1 MRTGLERKNWRGG
14 LRLFA
19 GIYEIIVF
27 KYNTFTFFY
36 IILYIF
42 CLIFLINYIMKKYIL
57 LICSLSQILLSQIS
71 QGGTPKYPQNQ
82 DLVYLEPSTD
92 LVIDRNFNPM
102 VFQYGNEFLMNLDV
116 LNKSSLMIEDNI
128 HIYTLGIH
136 SHGAYGIGLIFDNFV
151 LSDNSELYFYDR
163 ERSMYLGSFN
173 SSNNKSD
180 QVFPVSII
188 KSDYIIIELSIPAE
202 EVDIVRLH
210 LGSIIHDYTDI
221 MGYNLSESSNRE
233 DCNLNVACPEGIPY
247 QDQINGTIRVTMGG
261 GLCSASLINN
271 TLNDRTPYV
280 LFADHCV
287 SGSASDYL
295 FLFNYQSN
303 TCTGTFD
310 SESQS
315 VSSSTLLVNENI
327 DSGPDFALLEI
338 SAYIP
343 DSYNPYY
350 VGWSKVNSA
359 PQDVFGVHHPGA
371 GIKKITLD
379 ATNVNSNGY
388 YWEFQ
393 YNDGRI
399 IPGSSGSPLF
409 DENNRQV
416 GIASYIYTNYCDPS
430 PDCYCSQ
437 QYSHGYGRFDSAW
450 DMGLNIYLDPLNSG
464 IDYIDGISISGINI
478 SHTPLQD
485 MPFENNE
492 ILIHSSVSAYTG
504 TIEAVE
510 LYYKIGNEWNVQEMD
525 NVLGNNYESLI
536 TNLYNGMLIQYYI
549 LAINSEGI
557 IESFPAGVPE
567 QNIMFILGEL
577 PSIYFTDFET
587 IENDWIIGDESDN
600 ATAGTWERAEPVGT
614 YNDQGYQIQPDNDY
628 SNPGEYCFVT
638 GNGNEEGNG
647 GFDDVDNGK
656 TTLYSPIYDLSSYET
671 VLLSYWYWYTNNI
684 GDNGGNDIWSVSV
697 SNNNGSSW
705 TSIQNTSSSNT
716 EWEKTQIL
724 LSDLINLNETIQFK
738 FIAEDIAY
746 NGDNGSGGSL
756 VEAAIDNFNI
766 ANISEN
772 SGFIG
777 DANND
782 QQLNVLDVVIIVNMI
797 LGFEIQNFATGDLNN
812 DSQINIQDIV
822 ILINLILDI

>member
-1 MRTGLERKNWRGG
+1 MT
-14 LRLFA
+14 
-19 GIYEIIVF
+19 
-27 KYNTFTFFY
+27 
-36 IILYIF
+36 
-42 CLIFLINYIMKKYIL
+42 KYIL
-57 LICSLSQILLSQIS
+57 LISSLSQILFAQIS
-71 QGGTPKYPQNQ
+71 QGGTPKYVQNQ
-82 DLVYLEPSTD
+82 DLLYLEPSTD
-92 LVIDRNFNPM
+92 LVIDRNFNSM
-102 VFQYGNEFLMNLDV
+102 VFQYGNEFPMNVDV
-116 LNKSSLMIEDNI
+116 LSRSSLIIEDNI
-128 HIYTLGIH
+128 YTYTLGIH
-136 SHGAYGIGLIFDNFV
+136 SDGAYGIGLIFDNFI
-151 LSDNSELYFYDR
+151 LSDNSELFFYDR

-180 QVFPVSII
+180 KIFPVSII
-188 KSDYIIIELSIPAE
+188 KSDHIIIELSVPE
-202 EVDIVRLH
+202 EEIDIVRLN
-210 LGSIIHDYTDI
+210 LSTVIHDFTDI
-221 MGYNLSESSNRE
+221 MGYYLSEDSVRE

-261 GLCSASLINN
+261 GLCSASVINN

-295 FLFNYQSN
+295 FLFNYQAD
-303 TCTGTFD
+303 TCTGTFG
-310 SESQS
+310 SENQS

-327 DSGPDFALLEI
+327 DSGPDFALLQM
-338 SAYIP
+338 SNNIP

-350 VGWSKVNSA
+350 VGWSKVSTA
-359 PQDVFGVHHPGA
+359 PQGVFGVHHPGA

-393 YNDGRI
+393 YNDGRV

-409 DENNRQV
+409 DGNNRQV

-437 QYSHGYGRFDSAW
+437 QYTHGYGRFNSAW
-450 DMGLNIYLDPLNSG
+450 NMGLSTYLDPLNSG
-464 IDYIDGISISGINI
+464 VDYIDGISISGINI

-485 MPFENNE
+485 MPFENNA
-492 ILIHSSVSAYTG
+492 ILIQSSVSAYTG

-510 LYYKIGNEWNVQEMD
+510 LHYKIGNEWNVQEMD
-525 NVLGNNYESLI
+525 NILGNSYESVI
-536 TNLYNGMLIQYYI
+536 NGLYNGMLIQYYI

-557 IESFPAGVPE
+557 IESFPTTAP
-567 QNIMFILGEL
+567 QDNIMFILGEL

-587 IENDWIIGDESDN
+587 NEIDWISGDESDN
-600 ATAGTWERAEPVGT
+600 ASAGIWERAIPVGT

-628 SNPGEYCFVT
+628 SNPGEYCFIT
-638 GNGNEEGNG
+638 GNGNEDGNG

-656 TTLYSPIYDLSSYET
+656 TTLYSPIFDLSSYET

-697 SNNNGSSW
+697 SNNDGYSW

-716 EWEKTQIL
+716 EWEKTQII
-724 LSDLINLNETIQFK
+724 LSDLVNLNETIQFR
-738 FIAEDIAY
+738 FIAEDLAY

-766 ANISEN
+766 SNISEN
-772 SGFIG
+772 SGIIG
-777 DANND
+777 DVNND

-797 LGFEIQNFATGDLNN
+797 LGFEIENYATGDLNN
-812 DSQINIQDIV
+812 DSQINVQDIV
-822 ILINLILDI
+822 ILINLILTI

>member
-1 MRTGLERKNWRGG
+1 MT
-14 LRLFA
+14 
-19 GIYEIIVF
+19 
-27 KYNTFTFFY
+27 
-36 IILYIF
+36 
-42 CLIFLINYIMKKYIL
+42 KYIL
-57 LICSLSQILLSQIS
+57 LISSLSQILFAQIS
-71 QGGTPKYPQNQ
+71 QGGTPKYVQNQ
-82 DLVYLEPSTD
+82 DLLYLEPSTD
-92 LVIDRNFNPM
+92 LVIDRNFNSM
-102 VFQYGNEFLMNLDV
+102 VFQYGNEFPMNVDV
-116 LNKSSLMIEDNI
+116 LSRSSLIIEDNI
-128 HIYTLGIH
+128 YTYTLGIH
-136 SHGAYGIGLIFDNFV
+136 SDGAYGIGLIFDNFI
-151 LSDNSELYFYDR
+151 LSDNSELFFYDR

-173 SSNNKSD
+173 SSNNKSNKI
-180 QVFPVSII
+180 FPVSII
-188 KSDYIIIELSIPAE
+188 KSDHIIIELSVPE
-202 EVDIVRLH
+202 EEIDIVRLN
-210 LGSIIHDYTDI
+210 LSTVIHDFTDI
-221 MGYNLSESSNRE
+221 MGYYLSEDSVRE

-261 GLCSASLINN
+261 GLCSASVINN

-295 FLFNYQSN
+295 FLFNYQAD
-303 TCTGTFD
+303 TCTGTFG
-310 SESQS
+310 SENQS

-327 DSGPDFALLEI
+327 DSGPDFALLQM
-338 SAYIP
+338 SNNIP

-350 VGWSKVNSA
+350 VGWSKVSTA
-359 PQDVFGVHHPGA
+359 PQGVFGVHHPGA

-393 YNDGRI
+393 YNDGRV

-409 DENNRQV
+409 DGNNRQV

-437 QYSHGYGRFDSAW
+437 QYTHGYGRFNSAW
-450 DMGLNIYLDPLNSG
+450 NMGLSTYLDPLNSG
-464 IDYIDGISISGINI
+464 VDYIDGISISGINI

-485 MPFENNE
+485 MPFENNA
-492 ILIHSSVSAYTG
+492 ILIQSSVSAYTG

-510 LYYKIGNEWNVQEMD
+510 LHYKIGNEWNVQEMD
-525 NVLGNNYESLI
+525 NILGNSYESVI
-536 TNLYNGMLIQYYI
+536 NGLYNGMLIQYYI

-557 IESFPAGVPE
+557 IESFPTTAP
-567 QNIMFILGEL
+567 QDNIMFILGEL

-587 IENDWIIGDESDN
+587 NEIDWISGDESDN
-600 ATAGTWERAEPVGT
+600 ASAGIWERAIPVGT

-628 SNPGEYCFVT
+628 SNPGEYCFIT
-638 GNGNEEGNG
+638 GNGNEDGNG

-656 TTLYSPIYDLSSYET
+656 TTLYSPIFDLSSYET

-697 SNNNGSSW
+697 SNNDGYSW

-716 EWEKTQIL
+716 EWEKTQII
-724 LSDLINLNETIQFK
+724 LSDLVNLNETIQFR
-738 FIAEDIAY
+738 FIAEDLAY

-766 ANISEN
+766 SNISEN
-772 SGFIG
+772 SGIIG

-797 LGFEIQNFATGDLNN
+797 LGFEIENYATGDLNN
-812 DSQINIQDIV
+812 DSQINVQDIV
-822 ILINLILDI
+822 ILINLILTI

>member
-1 MRTGLERKNWRGG
+1 MT
-14 LRLFA
+14 
-19 GIYEIIVF
+19 
-27 KYNTFTFFY
+27 
-36 IILYIF
+36 
-42 CLIFLINYIMKKYIL
+42 KYIL
-57 LICSLSQILLSQIS
+57 LISSLSQILFAQIS
-71 QGGTPKYPQNQ
+71 QGGTPKYIQNQ
-82 DLVYLEPSTD
+82 DLLYLEPSTD
-92 LVIDRNFNPM
+92 FVIDRNFNSM
-102 VFQYGNEFLMNLDV
+102 VFQYGNEFPMNVDV
-116 LNKSSLMIEDNI
+116 LSKSSLIIEDNI
-128 HIYTLGIH
+128 YTYTLGIN
-136 SHGAYGIGLIFDNFV
+136 SDGAYGIGLIFDNFI
-151 LSDNSELYFYDR
+151 LSDNSELFFYDR

-180 QVFPVSII
+180 KIFPVSII
-188 KSDYIIIELSIPAE
+188 KSDHIIIELSVPE
-202 EVDIVRLH
+202 EEIDIVRLN
-210 LGSIIHDYTDI
+210 LSTVIHDFTDI
-221 MGYNLSESSNRE
+221 MGYYLSEDSIRE

-261 GLCSASLINN
+261 GLCSASVINN

-295 FLFNYQSN
+295 FLFNYQAD
-303 TCTGTFD
+303 TCTGIFG
-310 SESQS
+310 SENQS
-315 VSSSTLLVNENI
+315 VSSSTLLVNEDI
-327 DSGPDFALLEI
+327 DSGPDFALLQM
-338 SAYIP
+338 SNNIP

-350 VGWSKVNSA
+350 VGWSKVSTA

-393 YNDGRI
+393 YNDGRV

-409 DENNRQV
+409 DGNNRQV

-437 QYSHGYGRFDSAW
+437 QYTHGYGRFNSAW
-450 DMGLNIYLDPLNSG
+450 NMGLSTYLDPLNSG
-464 IDYIDGISISGINI
+464 VDYIDGISISGINI

-485 MPFENNE
+485 MPFENNA
-492 ILIHSSVSAYTG
+492 ILIQSSVSAYTG

-510 LYYKIGNEWNVQEMD
+510 LHYKIGNEWNVQEMD
-525 NVLGNNYESLI
+525 NILGNSYESVI
-536 TNLYNGMLIQYYI
+536 DGLYNGMLIQYYI

-557 IESFPAGVPE
+557 IESFPTTAP
-567 QNIMFILGEL
+567 QDNIMFILGEL

-587 IENDWIIGDESDN
+587 NDIDWISGDESDN
-600 ATAGTWERAEPVGT
+600 ASAGIWERAIPVGT

-628 SNPGEYCFVT
+628 SNPGEYCFIT
-638 GNGNEEGNG
+638 GNGNEDGNG

-656 TTLYSPIYDLSSYET
+656 TTLYSPIFDLSSYET

-697 SNNNGSSW
+697 SNNDGYSW

-716 EWEKTQIL
+716 EWEKTQII
-724 LSDLINLNETIQFK
+724 LSDLVNLNETIQFR
-738 FIAEDIAY
+738 FIAEDLAY

-766 ANISEN
+766 SNISEN
-772 SGFIG
+772 SGIIG

-797 LGFEIQNFATGDLNN
+797 LGFEIENYATGDLNN
-812 DSQINIQDIV
+812 DSQINVQDIV
-822 ILINLILDI
+822 ILINLILTI

>member
-1 MRTGLERKNWRGG
+1 MT
-14 LRLFA
+14 
-19 GIYEIIVF
+19 
-27 KYNTFTFFY
+27 
-36 IILYIF
+36 
-42 CLIFLINYIMKKYIL
+42 KYIL
-57 LICSLSQILLSQIS
+57 LISSLSQILFAQIS
-71 QGGTPKYPQNQ
+71 QGGTPKYVQNQ
-82 DLVYLEPSTD
+82 DLLYLEPSTD
-92 LVIDRNFNPM
+92 LVIDRNFNSM
-102 VFQYGNEFLMNLDV
+102 VFQYGNEFPMNVDV
-116 LNKSSLMIEDNI
+116 LSRSSLIIEDNI
-128 HIYTLGIH
+128 YTYTLGIH
-136 SHGAYGIGLIFDNFV
+136 SDGAYGIGLIFDNFI
-151 LSDNSELYFYDR
+151 LSDNSELFFYDR

-180 QVFPVSII
+180 KIFPVSII
-188 KSDYIIIELSIPAE
+188 KSDHIIIELSVPE
-202 EVDIVRLH
+202 EEIDIVRLN
-210 LGSIIHDYTDI
+210 LSTVIHDFTDI
-221 MGYNLSESSNRE
+221 MGYYLSEDSVRE

-261 GLCSASLINN
+261 GLCSASVINN

-295 FLFNYQSN
+295 FLFNYQAD
-303 TCTGTFD
+303 TCTGTFG
-310 SESQS
+310 SENQS
-315 VSSSTLLVNENI
+315 VSSSTLLVNEDI
-327 DSGPDFALLEI
+327 DSGPDFALLQM
-338 SAYIP
+338 STNIP

-350 VGWSKVNSA
+350 VGWSKVSTA
-359 PQDVFGVHHPGA
+359 PQGVFGVHHPGA

-393 YNDGRI
+393 YNDGRV

-409 DENNRQV
+409 DGNSRQV

-437 QYSHGYGRFDSAW
+437 QYTHGYGRFNSAW
-450 DMGLNIYLDPLNSG
+450 NMGLSTYLDPLNSG
-464 IDYIDGISISGINI
+464 VDYIDGISISGINI

-485 MPFENNE
+485 MPFENNA
-492 ILIHSSVSAYTG
+492 ILIQSSVSAYTG

-510 LYYKIGNEWNVQEMD
+510 LHYKIGNEWNAQEMD
-525 NVLGNNYESLI
+525 NILGNSYEGVI
-536 TNLYNGMLIQYYI
+536 NGLYNGMLIQYYI

-557 IESFPAGVPE
+557 IESFPTTAP
-567 QNIMFILGEL
+567 QDNIMFILGEL

-587 IENDWIIGDESDN
+587 NEVDWISGDESDN
-600 ATAGTWERAEPVGT
+600 ASAGIWERAIPVGT

-628 SNPGEYCFVT
+628 SNPGEYCFIT
-638 GNGNEEGNG
+638 GNGNEDGNG

-656 TTLYSPIYDLSSYET
+656 TTLYSPIFDLSSYET

-697 SNNNGSSW
+697 SNNDGYSW

-716 EWEKTQIL
+716 EWEKTQII
-724 LSDLINLNETIQFK
+724 LSDLVNLNETIQFR

-766 ANISEN
+766 SNISEN
-772 SGFIG
+772 SGIIG

-797 LGFEIQNFATGDLNN
+797 LGFEIENYATGDLNN
-812 DSQINIQDIV
+812 DSQINVQDIV
-822 ILINLILDI
+822 ILINLILTI

>member
-1 MRTGLERKNWRGG
+1 MT
-14 LRLFA
+14 
-19 GIYEIIVF
+19 
-27 KYNTFTFFY
+27 
-36 IILYIF
+36 
-42 CLIFLINYIMKKYIL
+42 KYIL
-57 LICSLSQILLSQIS
+57 LISSLSQILFAQIS
-71 QGGTPKYPQNQ
+71 QGGTPKYVQNQ
-82 DLVYLEPSTD
+82 DLLYLEPSTD
-92 LVIDRNFNPM
+92 LVIDRNFNSM
-102 VFQYGNEFLMNLDV
+102 VFQYGNEFPMNIDV
-116 LNKSSLMIEDNI
+116 LSKSSLIIEDNI
-128 HIYTLGIH
+128 YTYTLGIH
-136 SHGAYGIGLIFDNFV
+136 SEGAYGIGLIFDNFL
-151 LSDNSELYFYDR
+151 LSDNSELFFYDR

-180 QVFPVSII
+180 NIFPVSII
-188 KSDYIIIELSIPAE
+188 KSDHIIIELSIPE
-202 EVDIVRLH
+202 EEIDIVRLN
-210 LGSIIHDYTDI
+210 LSTVIHDFTDI
-221 MGYNLSESSNRE
+221 MGYYLSEDSVRE

-261 GLCSASLINN
+261 GLCSASVINN

-295 FLFNYQSN
+295 FLFNYQAD
-303 TCTGTFD
+303 TCTGTFG
-310 SESQS
+310 SENQS
-315 VSSSTLLVNENI
+315 VSSSTLLVNEDI
-327 DSGPDFALLEI
+327 DSGPDFALLQM
-338 SAYIP
+338 STNIP

-350 VGWSKVNSA
+350 VGWSKVSAA
-359 PQDVFGVHHPGA
+359 PQGVFGIHHPGA

-393 YNDGRI
+393 YNDGRV

-409 DENNRQV
+409 DENSRQV

-437 QYSHGYGRFDSAW
+437 EYTHGYGRFNSAW
-450 DMGLNIYLDPLNSG
+450 NMGLNIYLDPLNSG
-464 IDYIDGISISGINI
+464 VDYIDGISISGINI

-485 MPFENNE
+485 MPFENNA
-492 ILIHSSVSAYTG
+492 ILIQSSVSAYTG

-510 LYYKIGNEWNVQEMD
+510 LHYKIGNEWNVQEMD
-525 NVLGNNYESLI
+525 NILGNSYEGVI
-536 TNLYNGMLIQYYI
+536 NGLYNGMLIQYYL

-557 IESFPAGVPE
+557 IESFPTTAP
-567 QNIMFILGEL
+567 QDNIMFILGEL

-587 IENDWIIGDESDN
+587 NEIDWISGDESDN
-600 ATAGTWERAEPVGT
+600 ASAGIWERAIPVGT

-628 SNPGEYCFVT
+628 SNPGEYCFIT
-638 GNGNEEGNG
+638 GNGNEDGNG

-656 TTLYSPIYDLSSYET
+656 TTLYSPIFDLSSYET

-684 GDNGGNDIWSVSV
+684 GDNGGNDIWNVSV
-697 SNNNGSSW
+697 SNNDGYSW

-716 EWEKTQIL
+716 EWEKTQII
-724 LSDLINLNETIQFK
+724 LSDLVNLNEIIQFR
-738 FIAEDIAY
+738 FIAEDLAY

-766 ANISEN
+766 SNISEN
-772 SGFIG
+772 SGTIG

-797 LGFEIQNFATGDLNN
+797 LGVEIENYATGDLNN
-812 DSQINIQDIV
+812 DSQINVQDIV
-822 ILINLILDI
+822 ILINLILTI

>member
-1 MRTGLERKNWRGG
+1 
-14 LRLFA
+14 
-19 GIYEIIVF
+19 
-27 KYNTFTFFY
+27 
-36 IILYIF
+36 
-42 CLIFLINYIMKKYIL
+42 MKKYIL
-57 LICSLSQILLSQIS
+57 LISSLSQILFAQIS
-71 QGGTPKYPQNQ
+71 QGGTPKYVQNQ
-82 DLVYLEPSTD
+82 DLLYLEPSTD
-92 LVIDRNFNPM
+92 LVIDRNFNSM
-102 VFQYGNEFLMNLDV
+102 VFQYGNEFPMNVDV
-116 LNKSSLMIEDNI
+116 LSRSSLIIEDNI
-128 HIYTLGIH
+128 YTYTLGIH
-136 SHGAYGIGLIFDNFV
+136 SDGAYGIGLIFDNFI
-151 LSDNSELYFYDR
+151 LSDNSELFFYDR

-180 QVFPVSII
+180 KIFPVSII
-188 KSDYIIIELSIPAE
+188 KSDHIIIELSVPE
-202 EVDIVRLH
+202 EEIDIVRLN
-210 LGSIIHDYTDI
+210 LSTVIHDFTDI
-221 MGYNLSESSNRE
+221 MGYYLSEDSVRE

-261 GLCSASLINN
+261 GLCSASVINN

-295 FLFNYQSN
+295 FLFNYQAD
-303 TCTGTFD
+303 TCTGTFG
-310 SESQS
+310 SENQS
-315 VSSSTLLVNENI
+315 VSSSTLLVNEDI
-327 DSGPDFALLEI
+327 DSGPDFALLQM
-338 SAYIP
+338 STNIP

-350 VGWSKVNSA
+350 VGWSKVSTA
-359 PQDVFGVHHPGA
+359 PQGVFGVHHPGA

-393 YNDGRI
+393 YNDGRV

-409 DENNRQV
+409 DGNSRQV

-437 QYSHGYGRFDSAW
+437 QYTHGYGRFNSAW
-450 DMGLNIYLDPLNSG
+450 NMGLSTYLDPLNSG
-464 IDYIDGISISGINI
+464 VDYIDGISISGINI

-485 MPFENNE
+485 MPFENNA
-492 ILIHSSVSAYTG
+492 ILIQSSVSAYTG

-510 LYYKIGNEWNVQEMD
+510 LHYKIGNEWNAQEMD
-525 NVLGNNYESLI
+525 NILGNSYEGVI
-536 TNLYNGMLIQYYI
+536 NGLYNGMLIQYYI

-557 IESFPAGVPE
+557 IESFPTTAP
-567 QNIMFILGEL
+567 QDNIMFILGEL

-587 IENDWIIGDESDN
+587 NEVDWISGDESDN
-600 ATAGTWERAEPVGT
+600 ASAGIWERAIPVGT

-628 SNPGEYCFVT
+628 SNPGEYCFIT
-638 GNGNEEGNG
+638 GNGNEDGNG

-656 TTLYSPIYDLSSYET
+656 TTLYSPIFDLSSYET

-697 SNNNGSSW
+697 SNNDGYSW

-716 EWEKTQIL
+716 EWEKTQII
-724 LSDLINLNETIQFK
+724 LSDLVNLNETIQFR

-766 ANISEN
+766 SNISEN
-772 SGFIG
+772 SGIIG

-797 LGFEIQNFATGDLNN
+797 LGFEIENYATGDLNN
-812 DSQINIQDIV
+812 DSQINVQDIV
-822 ILINLILDI
+822 ILINLILTI